1 MLTSTI
7 RSPSRQTAT
16 CMPTSGLP
24 ANARRAAASTM
35 PSTSLTTVTGAS
47 AQPRGSATS
56 GSRVGLQPPAV
67 QLEVGGVGDARHQAE
82 DLGDLVAGQPGR
94 AERPPLRDVQLGPV
108 ADHDRRL
115 DALAPGLVGH
125 AVDA

>member
-24 ANARRAAASTM
+24 ANACRAAAATM
-35 PSTSLTTVTGAS
+35 PSTSRTAVTGTS
-47 AQPRGSATS
+47 AELRGSATS

-67 QLEVGGVGDARHQAE
+67 KLEVRGVRDARYQAE
-82 DLGDLVAGQPGR
+82 DLGDLVAGQPGG
-94 AERPPLRDVQLGPV
+94 AERAQLRDV
-108 ADHDRRL
+108 
-115 DALAPGLVGH
+115 
-125 AVDA
+125 